1 MGRRAVKFDKTCKFQ
16 ERFAELCNA
25 EEKSLQEFEG
35 TFDATRQTISNW
47 QTGKSTPDI
56 YKLKTIAEYFH
67 VSTDYLLGISDTKSP
82 DVNLKAAVEYTGLSE
97 RAVSKLH
104 QKLIEAMDRIMPRF
118 TKKREADRIFA
129 ASKLIEN
136 RAFSEMVYN
145 LDLFSQMRYIEEI
158 FQLLGIMYSGQGEM
172 LEYVISDLSDEK
184 YDEIAKDL
192 IENLK
197 DETIQED
204 VKSIYKKVKDGNKR
218 DLSEQFLSYYF
229 SYKEESE
236 VYQFHAVRAFNRYID
251 NIEKNSKRRAENRLK
266 RSSKKISKYE
276 SEV

>member
-97 RAVSKLH
+97 VAVERLH
-104 QKLIEAMDRIMPRF
+104 I
-118 TKKREADRIFA
+118 
-129 ASKLIEN
+129 
-136 RAFSEMVYN
+136 
-145 LDLFSQMRYIEEI
+145 
-158 FQLLGIMYSGQGEM
+158 GIDDFVCGDVS
-172 LEYVISDLSDEK
+172 LSDENK
-184 YDEIAKDL
+184 KANLVAASDLIQNRNYIEIVLNLSRTMKWAYVKRIVGVLCQKNYKPDDNKPDDNENESEFLYSEDEKRFVFENLIHAIRFINDSFIEPTAEEIMQMDDEELLSYLITFFLKIRDEYEIA
-192 IENLK
+192 
-197 DETIQED
+197 Q
-204 VKSIYKKVKDGNKR
+204 Y
-218 DLSEQFLSYYF
+218 
-229 SYKEESE
+229 
-236 VYQFHAVRAFNRYID
+236 HAAKAFNKYLD
-251 NIEKNSKRRAENRLK
+251 SIEEEYEDRANLWLEKAKTKFLEN
-266 RSSKKISKYE
+266 
-276 SEV
+276 